1 MGNTLLSDE
10 TGHSQNTHYWK
21 DFLCNLILP
30 LRVWP
35 HVLSP
40 VSSKCVEATG
50 HCGLPVSSTVEN
62 ISSSRLVFS
71 CGVGCFLCGFNIL
84 FWGTFPCYCYS
95 WYFRLNNAFTF
106 VLLSRGET
114 SQIFSLAAK
123 QQLKIAGWS
132 WVGKCLW
139 ACCWP
144 VILRRWTDK
153 NCVCVFLHSSN
164 NQTRSVDIKSVKP
177 ANLPCSVTGK
187 SYSHWNNLVMVRPE
201 EVKLWLCFW

>member
-1 MGNTLLSDE
+1 MRQVTLKTHITEKIFSAIWFSLCMFDHMYFPLFQVSVWKPLG
-10 TGHSQNTHYWK
+10 TVVFLWALQWKTSQAVDWCFHV
-21 DFLCNLILP
+21 
-30 LRVWP
+30 VW
-35 HVLSP
+35 V
-40 VSSKCVEATG
+40 V
-50 HCGLPVSSTVEN
+50 
-62 ISSSRLVFS
+62 
-71 CGVGCFLCGFNIL
+71 CFLCGFNIL

-123 QQLKIAGWS
+123 QQLKITGWS

-153 NCVCVFLHSSN
+153 NSVCVFLHSSN

-187 SYSHWNNLVMVRPE
+187 SYNHWNNLVMVRPE